1 MAREGHGGADG
12 VEGGPVAVQ
21 VVLAAA
27 RERGGGGWFVS
38 HTRPESELAF
48 ARIPSRAAP
57 SGLLLDLSVCF

>member
-1 MAREGHGGADG
+1 M
-12 VEGGPVAVQ
+12 EGGPVAVQ

-27 RERGGGGWFVS
+27 RERGERGGVS
-38 HTRPESELAF
+38 HTRPESESAF